1 MVNETKQFEQQS
13 RQQAAPKGSR
23 HSQHAVL
30 DPTARLSDDTSS
42 KQVKQ
47 VESSNEDTTRRTSA
61 VERAL
66 RWRTSLCLLLA
77 LVVAFSALLFVY
89 LLFFKDS
96 RRRVDYCLTDDCV
109 AHAAELLDTL
119 NRSVDPCQD
128 FYEFACGK
136 APTGKGA
143 SDPLVDRMYLRI
155 LDGGVS
161 ALEGTEAVGP
171 KLTAQLLYQS
181 CVDPDPSD
189 TERNLVE
196 FRQFR
201 AARGMRWPEEQQPA
215 DGVDPLDLMLDLA
228 VNWNL
233 NFLFDVRVIDL
244 PTTATMDVALML
256 SRGRLS
262 YVWRDVVRRSASAVE
277 EYENY
282 VREYCRVLSVSPQSI
297 NVTAATLRQLADAIL
312 EAKRDVIADGSEQV
326 RGIVK
331 RVTWAS

>member
-13 RQQAAPKGSR
+13 RQEAVRKGSR

-47 VESSNEDTTRRTSA
+47 VESSNQEDTTRRTSA

-143 SDPLVDRMYLRI
+143 SDPLVDRMYLR
-155 LDGGVS
+155 LDATRS
-161 ALEGTEAVGP
+161 LNQLTHFCGTERGSMRVGRGVP
-171 KLTAQLLYQS
+171 ARR
-181 CVDPDPSD
+181 
-189 TERNLVE
+189 TE
-196 FRQFR
+196 
-201 AARGMRWPEEQQPA
+201 M
-215 DGVDPLDLMLDLA
+215 
-228 VNWNL
+228 
-233 NFLFDVRVIDL
+233 
-244 PTTATMDVALML
+244 
-256 SRGRLS
+256 
-262 YVWRDVVRRSASAVE
+262 YSAFSMI
-277 EYENY
+277 
-282 VREYCRVLSVSPQSI
+282 P
-297 NVTAATLRQLADAIL
+297 
-312 EAKRDVIADGSEQV
+312 
-326 RGIVK
+326 
-331 RVTWAS
+331 